1 MNSPLLPAPLF
12 VTQLTNEGT
21 SARLLGH
28 FLALYCCLR
37 FSSTPK
43 ERPAQ
48 TSCRTLLPPLPATL
62 FRSTSSR
69 YSSTRLETGSK
80 SSRQHSGY
88 CQHWQNG
95 IAATATVAGFQRG
108 GSVYKDVVHRQQK
121 IFLPVPSGFRQKQ
134 QTLNQHDP

>member
-1 MNSPLLPAPLF
+1 MNSPMLPAPLF

-69 YSSTRLETGSK
+69 YSSTRLEASLPASTPVIVNTGRTVSLLQQQWQVFKEAAVYTRMLYTANRK
-80 SSRQHSGY
+80 SS
-88 CQHWQNG
+88 
-95 IAATATVAGFQRG
+95 FQFPLA
-108 GSVYKDVVHRQQK
+108 SDKSSK
-121 IFLPVPSGFRQKQ
+121 P
-134 QTLNQHDP
+134 